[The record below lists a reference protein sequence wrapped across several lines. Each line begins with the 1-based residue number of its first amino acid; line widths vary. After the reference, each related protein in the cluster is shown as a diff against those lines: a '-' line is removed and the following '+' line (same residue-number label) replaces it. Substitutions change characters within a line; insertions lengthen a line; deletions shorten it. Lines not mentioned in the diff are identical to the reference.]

1 MTGPVFVDTNVLVY
15 RADASDRLKQARAD
29 AWYRFLWRS
38 RAGRLSFQILLELY
52 SILTRKLTPGFE
64 ESEARE
70 IVRELT
76 AWQPIPVD
84 LTVVERAWLLQRDH
98 LLSWWDALVVAAAQT
113 CECRVLLT
121 EDLQDGQ
128 VFDAVRVVSPFALP
142 NRTPSEVLEGLA
154 P

>member
-15 RADASDRLKQARAD
+15 RADASDPVRQSRAD

-52 SILTRKLTPGFE
+52 SVLTRRLTPGFD

-76 AWQPIPVD
+76 AWQPVLVD
-84 LTVVERAWLLQRDH
+84 LTVVERAWILQKDQ

-113 CECRVLLT
+113 CECRV
-121 EDLQDGQ
+121 
-128 VFDAVRVVSPFALP
+128 VSPFALP
-142 NRTPSEVLEGLA
+142 NRTPSEVLEGLE

>member
-1 MTGPVFVDTNVLVY
+1 M
-15 RADASDRLKQARAD
+15 
-29 AWYRFLWRS
+29 
-38 RAGRLSFQILLELY
+38 
-52 SILTRKLTPGFE
+52 
-64 ESEARE
+64 
-70 IVRELT
+70 RELT
-76 AWQPIPVD
+76 AWQPVPVD
-84 LTVVERAWLLQRDH
+84 LTVVERAWFLQNGH

-142 NRTPSEVLEGLA
+142 NRTPSEVLEGLE